1 MTDFP
6 IFPEQASSIAAQ
18 IDALFLVLTG
28 LSLAFAVPV
37 VIFLIFFAIRYRQG
51 QQVDRSKRIYES
63 FKIEFAW
70 SFIPFVLGMTIF
82 GWGAFVYYHYATA
95 PEDTLDIYI
104 IGKQWMWHA
113 QHPSGKS
120 EINDLHI
127 PVNRPIK
134 LIMTSQDVI
143 HSYFIPA
150 FRVKQDVLPGRYTT
164 LWFEATKTGEYHMF
178 CTEYCGTEHS
188 RMGGTVYV
196 LEQNEY
202 QRWLGGG
209 AAVEPLE
216 VTGER
221 VFQQQGCLSCH
232 SGQPG
237 ALGPNLAG
245 IFGHEVEFEDGTT
258 ATVDES
264 YLRESILNPQARI
277 VAGYAPVMP
286 TYDNILSE
294 DQLLQLIAY
303 IKSLSATQ

>member
-37 VIFLIFFAIRYRQG
+37 VIFLIFFAVRYRQG
-51 QQVDRSKRIYES
+51 RQVDRSKRIYES
-63 FKIEFAW
+63 FKVEFAW
-70 SFIPFVLGMTIF
+70 SFIPFMLGMTIF
-82 GWGAFVYYHYATA
+82 GWGAFVYYNYATA
-95 PEDTLDIYI
+95 PEDTLDIYV
-104 IGKQWMWHA
+104 IGKQWMWHV

-120 EINDLHI
+120 EIKDLHI
-127 PVNRPIK
+127 PVNRPVK

-150 FRVKQDVLPGRYTT
+150 FRIKQDVLPGRYTT
-164 LWFEATKTGEYHMF
+164 LWFEATKPGEYHMF

-196 LEQNEY
+196 LEQSEY

-209 AAVEPLE
+209 AAAEPLE

-237 ALGPNLAG
+237 AVGPAVAG
-245 IFGHEVEFEDGTT
+245 IFGQEVEFEDGST
-258 ATVDES
+258 AIVDES
-264 YLRESILNPQARI
+264 YLRESILNPQAKI

-286 TYDNILSE
+286 TYENILSE
-294 DQLLQLIAY
+294 DQLLQLVAY
-303 IKSLSATQ
+303 IKSLAATQ

>member
-37 VIFLIFFAIRYRQG
+37 VIFLLFFAFRYRQG
-51 QQVDRSKRIYES
+51 RRVDRSKRIYES
-63 FKIEFAW
+63 FKVEFAW
-70 SFIPFVLGMTIF
+70 SFIPFMLGMTIF
-82 GWGAFVYYHYATA
+82 GWGAFVYYNYATPPA
-95 PEDTLDIYI
+95 DTLDIYV
-104 IGKQWMWHA
+104 IGKQWMWHN

-127 PVNRPIK
+127 PVNRPVK

-150 FRVKQDVLPGRYTT
+150 FRIKQDVLPGRYTT

-202 QRWLGGG
+202 QNWLGGG
-209 AAVEPLE
+209 AAAEPLE

-237 ALGPNLAG
+237 AVGPGLVG
-245 IFGHEVEFEDGTT
+245 IFGEEVEFQDGSTVV
-258 ATVDES
+258 VDES
-264 YLRESILNPQARI
+264 YLRESMVNPQAKI

-286 TYDNILSE
+286 TYENILSE

-303 IKSLSATQ
+303 IKSLAATE